1 MALSKNAILDA
12 HPFVS
17 GITTFVPSLDILVG
31 DPLLDLLASNRS
43 CATRAAKST
52 KIVDKLSR
60 IKYVL
65 KLLFDLTPK

>member
-17 GITTFVPSLDILVG
+17 GITTFAPSRDILVG

-52 KIVDKLSR
+52 KILWQFN
-60 IKYVL
+60 L
-65 KLLFDLTPK
+65 